1 MHFTLLLSDCTADM
15 MAVQDISHYC
25 ASESLGSAVSLILS
39 DILTIN
45 DIETGHRELQ
55 NLTTVFNVSDEYLT
69 LDLFSWQPHFSAFRN
84 SYENIT
90 QTTEFLWKS
99 LLPRLPK
106 SKCGNTSVKTGLVV
120 LGGARLPDDVA
131 NVLQKGP
138 KFSLEPK
145 IPAHELLT
153 LNRRIADKVEDEG
166 RERCLLEGVDSL
178 RRAVS
183 KESTAPAGSTQGVV
197 KYFQNNDLVLLQA
210 DKDGGFVVLP
220 SGVYCE
226 KALQAVKRTSHL
238 GRRCPRR

>member
-1 MHFTLLLSDCTADM
+1 MAAAHLKAVLLWRLRLSGIAL
-15 MAVQDISHYC
+15 A
-25 ASESLGSAVSLILS
+25 
-39 DILTIN
+39 
-45 DIETGHRELQ
+45 
-55 NLTTVFNVSDEYLT
+55 
-69 LDLFSWQPHFSAFRN
+69 LDPR
-84 SYENIT
+84 
-90 QTTEFLWKS
+90 TTEFLWKS

-183 KESTAPAGSTQGVV
+183 KGSTAPAGSTQGVV

-220 SGVYCE
+220 SGAYCE
-226 KALQAVKRTSHL
+226 KALQAVKKNFSPRKAVPSKGTAFLSLEGEPL
-238 GRRCPRR
+238 GTEDNRQRVKSYPSQLLFLIAGSFWWNVTPGTAATGECS